1 MKVHPLEQFYKE
13 NVNRLKEQMKKQEKE
28 RLDRLRQQIRRC
40 IREEQKA
47 YYEQKLRE
55 EKAARERELRLVQDE
70 LTRITEQAVR
80 LREQIGQALGE
91 KEG

>member
-1 MKVHPLEQFYKE
+1 MKVHPLEHFYKE

-28 RLDRLRQQIRRC
+28 RLDRLRQQ

>member
-1 MKVHPLEQFYKE
+1 MKE
-13 NVNRLKEQMKKQEKE
+13 LKEKQEKE
-28 RLDRLRQQIRRC
+28 RLDRLRQQ